1 MEAGYCKFCGQ
12 TYMVEADEDA
22 SKDEL
27 NELATAKCDCQGAA
41 LYAWKKETLAV
52 YDQDLEVIF
61 KTGDDELKELFYRAG
76 RMIMN
81 GQMETLNVRTEHDK
95 TVSLKMKKSALCI
108 TITEKT
114 TMENMSHA

>member
-1 MEAGYCKFCGQ
+1 MEYGICKFCGQ

-22 SKDEL
+22 TKDEI
-27 NELATAKCDCQGAA
+27 NELATAKCDCPGAA
-41 LYAWKKETLAV
+41 NYAWKKETLAV

-61 KTGDDELKELFYRAG
+61 KPGDPLKDLFYHAG

-81 GQMETLNVRTEHDK
+81 GQIQTMGIKTDRDK
-95 TVSLKMKKSALCI
+95 ALSLKLKKSALCI
-108 TITEKT
+108 TITEKK